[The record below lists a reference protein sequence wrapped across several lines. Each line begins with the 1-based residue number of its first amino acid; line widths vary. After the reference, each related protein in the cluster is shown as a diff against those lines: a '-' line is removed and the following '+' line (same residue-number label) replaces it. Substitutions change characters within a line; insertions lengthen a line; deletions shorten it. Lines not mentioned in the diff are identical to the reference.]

1 MPFLP
6 VASGKLYPHGSTQN
20 VYSQDVGV
28 TFPCSMEPA
37 DSRRGV
43 QATTQLKRR
52 TSRWP
57 QEVSRIDNPGFGGFE
72 PVCDWLPSECVQVYA
87 EASDDMSTVGGYFF
101 SDQSWGLANV
111 RSQDLCMPIYRAII

>member
-6 VASGKLYPHGSTQN
+6 VASGKLYPHGSTQKCLLAGCGSHIPLFN
-20 VYSQDVGV
+20 GTCRFEKGSTGNYTIEKTNESLA
-28 TFPCSMEPA
+28 P
-37 DSRRGV
+37 
-43 QATTQLKRR
+43 
-52 TSRWP
+52 
-57 QEVSRIDNPGFGGFE
+57 RIDNPGFGGFE